1 MIKRAE
7 TDLHG
12 RASRNRG
19 LFQFFPVTGRIFFY
33 NNQMSSDTNKGL
45 RIGLGI
51 RGIIGA
57 IVLGFFCLFQPIFGN
72 SESLIWAKILL
83 LLAALVYVVF
93 SIVWD
98 KKLISLTTL
107 QFLIALV
114 LLWVTVKTG
123 SAIFV
128 ALGLFSHALWDLW
141 HLATQ
146 KRYVPWWYAGACV
159 YVDLAAV
166 VLILLNI

>member
-1 MIKRAE
+1 M
-7 TDLHG
+7 
-12 RASRNRG
+12 N
-19 LFQFFPVTGRIFFY
+19 
-33 NNQMSSDTNKGL
+33 SDSNKGL

-57 IVLGFFCLFQPIFGN
+57 IVLGFICLFQPILGET
-72 SESLIWAKILL
+72 ESLLWANILL
-83 LLAALVYVVF
+83 VLAAFVYVVF
-93 SIVWD
+93 SLVWD
-98 KKLISLTTL
+98 RKFISLTTL

-114 LLWVTVKTG
+114 LLAATLQTG
-123 SAIFV
+123 NVFFV
-128 ALGLFSHALWDLW
+128 AFGLFSHALWDLW

-166 VLILLNI
+166 ALILVQL

>member
-1 MIKRAE
+1 M
-7 TDLHG
+7 
-12 RASRNRG
+12 ASA
-19 LFQFFPVTGRIFFY
+19 L
-33 NNQMSSDTNKGL
+33 NKSL

-57 IVLGFFCLFQPIFGN
+57 IVLGFICLFQPLFGDT
-72 SESLIWAKILL
+72 ESILWAKILL
-83 LLAALVYVVF
+83 VLAALVYVVF

-98 KKLISLTTL
+98 KKFISLTTL
-107 QFLIALV
+107 QLLIALV
-114 LLWVTVKTG
+114 LLGLTLQTG
-123 SAIFV
+123 NVVFV
-128 ALGLFSHALWDLW
+128 AIGLFSHAMWDLW

-166 VLILLNI
+166 ALLLFKS